1 MNEPNNDAGSTAE
14 APAAKPEIF
23 TAAQKAEWVE
33 KYLKSGLSL
42 RRFSGQSGLGYMSL
56 YRWVKKQ
63 ERTTESRQSHSD
75 QAIDFAELNLPLT
88 PSTPRSDW
96 AVELTLRNGTVL
108 RMSKDTPPTLVDQL
122 LRVC

>member
-1 MNEPNNDAGSTAE
+1 MNEPNNDAASIAE
-14 APAAKPEIF
+14 APAGKPEIL

-42 RRFSGQSGLGYMSL
+42 RGFSGQSGLGYMSL

-63 ERTTESRQSHSD
+63 ERTIESRQSHSD

-96 AVELTLRNGTVL
+96 AVELTLPNGTVL
-108 RMSKDTPPTLVDQL
+108 RMSKDTPATLVDQL